1 MKKENIV
8 IGKKYHLKSF
18 KKFEEFAKSMN
29 VSLGDTYCDSFI
41 EFLQKKEED
50 AEVTI
55 LSFES
60 TDIYGTN
67 VEIEYM
73 QEDET
78 YTQYIPNQMIKK
90 IK

>member
-41 EFLQKKEED
+41 GFLQKKEED

-60 TDIYGTN
+60 TDMYGTN
-67 VEIEYM
+67 VEIEYI
-73 QEDET
+73 QEDEAF
-78 YTQYIPNQMIKK
+78 TQYVPNQMIKK

>member
-29 VSLGDTYCDSFI
+29 VSLDDTYCDSFI
-41 EFLQKKEED
+41 LFLQKKEED

-73 QEDET
+73 QEDAIL
-78 YTQYIPNQMIKK
+78 TQYIPNQMIKK

>member
-1 MKKENIV
+1 MKKEKIV

-18 KKFEEFAKSMN
+18 KKFEEFAKSLN
-29 VSLGDTYCDSFI
+29 VGLNDSYWDGFI
-41 EFLQKKEED
+41 NFLQKKEKD
-50 AEVTI
+50 TEVTI
-55 LSFES
+55 LSFEPPDS
-60 TDIYGTN
+60 CGTN

-78 YTQYIPNQMIKK
+78 FTQYVPNQMIKK

>member
-18 KKFEEFAKSMN
+18 KKFEEFAKSLN
-29 VSLGDTYCDSFI
+29 VGLNELYCDSFI
-41 EFLQKKEED
+41 KFLQEKEKD
-50 AEVTI
+50 TEVTI

-60 TDIYGTN
+60 PDSCGTN
-67 VEIEYM
+67 VEIEYI
-73 QEDET
+73 QEDEAS
-78 YTQYIPNQMIKK
+78 TQYVPNQMIKK